1 MKTLDQNRF
10 GIRPGTYVPYLNQPT
25 IQSEETQQE
34 EMERKKTQEGYNQ
47 RVAGNQEKQ
56 TKQESLPEQRSTRNS
71 VDLITLSDEEDSTV
85 ERKHAEENEKSWLQ
99 KEQDEA
105 SAYQDGKDVPQLLQ
119 PWLDSCIIYSWALNH
134 LSFLIALMP

>member
-1 MKTLDQNRF
+1 
-10 GIRPGTYVPYLNQPT
+10 
-25 IQSEETQQE
+25 
-34 EMERKKTQEGYNQ
+34 MERKKTQEGYNQ

-119 PWLDSCIIYSWALNH
+119 PWLDSCIIYS
-134 LSFLIALMP
+134 